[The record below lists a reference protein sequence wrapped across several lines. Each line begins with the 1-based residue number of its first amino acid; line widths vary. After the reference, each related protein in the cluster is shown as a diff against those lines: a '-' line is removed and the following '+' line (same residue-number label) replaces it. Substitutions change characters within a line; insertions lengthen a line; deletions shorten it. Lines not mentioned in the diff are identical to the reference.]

1 MEAEINIALKIS
13 QGEMLDDDRLSYE
26 LDLCQKEQLSQ
37 HLLEAFCCY
46 FGTENLLLSVNK
58 DLYIIDQKEKMLADS
73 IPWQRVLGA
82 VEQIKCP
89 SNCGHSQVGSYKMQV
104 IKVFLTDFLESERP

>member
-1 MEAEINIALKIS
+1 
-13 QGEMLDDDRLSYE
+13 
-26 LDLCQKEQLSQ
+26 
-37 HLLEAFCCY
+37 
-46 FGTENLLLSVNK
+46 
-58 DLYIIDQKEKMLADS
+58 MLADS